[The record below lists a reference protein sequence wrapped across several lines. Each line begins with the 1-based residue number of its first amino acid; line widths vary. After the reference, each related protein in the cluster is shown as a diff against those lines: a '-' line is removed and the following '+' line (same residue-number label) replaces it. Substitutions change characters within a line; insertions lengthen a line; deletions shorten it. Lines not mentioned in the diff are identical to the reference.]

1 MKTAEQMVLEFHEKY
16 GHLISS
22 KPTTGISVAVKQLR
36 MKLIQEE
43 MEELITKGIEKN
55 NLEEIADGLADLVY
69 VAIGTA
75 ISYGIPFDR
84 VFQEVHRSNMTKTA
98 VKVTDAAA
106 GSKYGS
112 GNPKGS
118 GFSPADIESILEGKQ
133 TLLELSMENQ

>member
-16 GHLISS
+16 GYLISS

-69 VAIGTA
+69 VAIGTS